1 MCLRIQRYPEL
12 CVEGDEF
19 ELLYMG
25 VWKGRMCTI
34 HDDEQEVTGVVLNV
48 EYVPKDWNLN
58 VTLPHSAVVLGDV
71 EVAG

>member
-1 MCLRIQRYPEL
+1 
-12 CVEGDEF
+12 
-19 ELLYMG
+19 
-25 VWKGRMCTI
+25 MCTI